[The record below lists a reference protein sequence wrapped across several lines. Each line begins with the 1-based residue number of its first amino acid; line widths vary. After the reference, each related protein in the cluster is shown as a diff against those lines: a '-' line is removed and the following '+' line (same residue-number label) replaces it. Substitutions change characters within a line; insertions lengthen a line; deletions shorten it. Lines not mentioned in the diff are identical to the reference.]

1 MLAAG
6 QACGGWAIPLRK
18 WVGDPLWPVAPVPRE
33 VGQTILRYRVGV
45 EGLQQDETMGKG
57 RPRQPPPKSC
67 PWKWSLPIFALVFL
81 A

>member
-18 WVGDPLWPVAPVPRE
+18 WVGDPLWPVAPAPRE

-45 EGLQQDETMGKG
+45 EGLRQDETMGKG
-57 RPRQPPPKSC
+57 QP
-67 PWKWSLPIFALVFL
+67 
-81 A
+81 